1 MDVSAA
7 SLSGVGAPAKPEA
20 ASPAAARARLQIAL
34 LKKALESQQDQ
45 AAELMRMTEG
55 KGQTL
60 DIRA

>member
-1 MDVSAA
+1 MDVSAS
-7 SLSGVGAPAKPEA
+7 SLSGVAGATSSESVA
-20 ASPAAARARLQIAL
+20 PAAARMKLQMAL
-34 LKKALESQQDQ
+34 LKKALESQQEQ

>member
-7 SLSGVGAPAKPEA
+7 SSSAVSAT
-20 ASPAAARARLQIAL
+20 ASATPTNPAAARLNLQVSL
-34 LKKALESQQDQ
+34 LKKALESQQEQ